1 MKQVSSA
8 MGFVSRYVTDP
19 DAATG
24 ARDILH
30 ALRPI
35 ERRVLE
41 LLARVPQRE
50 ERRHRLAEE
59 TRESWEPARY
69 ERVEARAL
77 LRLQHELQQR
87 KLLEP

>member
-1 MKQVSSA
+1 MA
-8 MGFVSRYVTDP
+8 FVSRYLSHP
-19 DAATG
+19 DVATE
-24 ARDILH
+24 AREILDV
-30 ALRPI
+30 LSSI

-41 LLARVPQRE
+41 LLARLPGCE

-59 TRESWEPARY
+59 TGEAWDPARY
-69 ERVEARAL
+69 ERVEARAP

>member
-1 MKQVSSA
+1 MQQVSSVMA
-8 MGFVSRYVTDP
+8 FVSRYLADP
-19 DAATG
+19 DAATE
-24 ARDILH
+24 AH
-30 ALRPI
+30 AIVGRLSPI

-41 LLARVPQRE
+41 LLARVPQQE

-59 TRESWEPARY
+59 TRESWEPGRY
-69 ERVEARAL
+69 ERVEACVL